1 MTGFER
7 PQHVKQWE
15 LSATAAE
22 LWSDCPQAFS
32 FQRELGIEEVASR
45 PLRVGRLMAQ
55 TVEGYLTHCFEL
67 GVATDVT
74 EIESIA
80 RRVFEKDGAGL
91 GLDALEEVIR
101 ICSYYVQGAVLDLD
115 RLAGVELWLP
125 PDGVAPLVIG
135 GRQVRGKVDQ
145 LLFDDEGRLAI
156 VKDQKTNW
164 HVWTEREAREAMQAK
179 FYPILVFHSFPDV
192 EEVQVEFEFVRF
204 PGSIRPVRYSRAE
217 AELERQNIEAL
228 TLQMQKPGKR
238 PATPGAH
245 CSFCGYVDLCPRF
258 KSARDNQVFVVPR
271 TTAEAQQLLGDV
283 AVLEAGLERRRAAL
297 RSYTDTAGPVA
308 ANGVRFGQFRSR
320 TPRVNPHR
328 FMAWAQE
335 HGVADPLEY
344 FEISP
349 IELRR
354 LARKRKSLEELFEYE
369 EKFRSDLRRGEGDEI
384 EEVTA

>member
-1 MTGFER
+1 MSGFER

-22 LWSDCPQAFS
+22 LWSNCPQAFS

-55 TVEGYLTHCFEL
+55 TVERYLTHCFGL

-74 EIESIA
+74 EIEAIA
-80 RRVFEKDGAGL
+80 RKVFEEDGAGL

-101 ICSYYVQGAVLDLD
+101 ICGYYVQGATLDLD

-125 PDGVAPLVIG
+125 PDGVEPLVLG

-164 HVWTEREAREAMQAK
+164 HVWTEREAREAMQSN

-204 PGSIRPVRYSRAE
+204 PGSIRTVRYNRAE

-245 CSFCGYVDLCPRF
+245 CSFCGYINLCPRY
-258 KSARDNQVFVVPR
+258 KSARDNQVFVVPH

-283 AVLEAGLERRRAAL
+283 TVLEAGLERRRAAL
-297 RSYTDTAGPVA
+297 RSYTDVAGPVA
-308 ANGVRFGQFRSR
+308 ANGVRFGHWTSR
-320 TPRVNPHR
+320 TPRVNAIR
-328 FMAWAQE
+328 FLAWAKE
-335 HGVADPLEY
+335 HRVEEPEQYLEV
-344 FEISP
+344 SP
-349 IELRR
+349 TELRR
-354 LARKRKSLEELFEYE
+354 LARKRKSIEEIFDYE
-369 EKFRSDLRRGEGDEI
+369 EKSRADLRRGEG
-384 EEVTA
+384 EEEEATV